1 MSKRIIR
8 LDGSNEEALKRLDEK
23 IEKMNV
29 TEEELK
35 RIDEELFGEDKAED
49 SGHAN
54 FRDCG
59 KE

>member
-1 MSKRIIR
+1 MNKKVIH
-8 LDGSNEEALKRLDEK
+8 LDGSNEEVLKRLDEK

-29 TEEELK
+29 TEEEWK
-35 RIDEELFGEDKAED
+35 RIDEELFGEDEAEE
-49 SGHAN
+49 SGHTN